1 MRAINL
7 GCTVAL
13 VTRDAIRQFTNLH
26 IYNVLQKK
34 FKFIPL
40 IHIYDWLI
48 VTCWDKIIKIHKN
61 SILFHY
67 TAKIPFYSFI
77 IKMEFFRVSGE
88 RVV

>member
-13 VTRDAIRQFTNLH
+13 VTRAIYKSAICIVH

-48 VTCWDKIIKIHKN
+48 VTCWNKIIKIHKN

-67 TAKIPFYSFI
+67 TAKIPIYSFI
-77 IKMEFFRVSGE
+77 IKMEFYRVSDE
-88 RVV
+88 V